1 MTTKANPPRKSQ
13 ATVALLDAYNRLRD
27 GKGTATNG
35 KLSITNVAREA
46 GVSRATAYRCSKL
59 LALFDEAPK
68 PPKAKPQS
76 TSGKAEL
83 RNVINQLL
91 NRIIMLEA
99 ALEAKDAELR
109 QLRSMLPK
117 PRPADFR
124 PRPLSLVPG
133 TTSGPSRSKKS
144 KNLARTPIA

>member
-27 GKGTATNG
+27 GKG

-117 PRPADFR
+117 PRPAD
-124 PRPLSLVPG
+124 S
-133 TTSGPSRSKKS
+133 
-144 KNLARTPIA
+144 

>member
-1 MTTKANPPRKSQ
+1 MTTEANPPRKSKTT
-13 ATVALLDAYNRLRD
+13 AALLDAYDRLRD

-35 KLSITNVAREA
+35 KLSITNVAREG
-46 GVSRATAYRCSKL
+46 GVSRATAYRCAEL

-68 PPKAKPQS
+68 PPKAKPKVA
-76 TSGKAEL
+76 SGNAEL

-99 ALEAKDAELR
+99 ALEAKDAEIR

-117 PRPADFR
+117 PREAG
-124 PRPLSLVPG
+124 S
-133 TTSGPSRSKKS
+133 
-144 KNLARTPIA
+144 

>member
-46 GVSRATAYRCSKL
+46 GVSRATAYRCSKR

-117 PRPADFR
+117 PRPAD
-124 PRPLSLVPG
+124 S
-133 TTSGPSRSKKS
+133 
-144 KNLARTPIA
+144 